1 MANLLNTELDL
12 AEPITPNNIKYI
24 DTQFITDDFHSKD
37 SDLICEVENKDNI
50 FLIEHQSTVNSIM
63 PIRILNYTKELVKE
77 SDESMFLLPE
87 RVNAWYNEDIA
98 KATNDGIAKGMAEGM
113 SKGMKKG
120 MEKGKNN
127 ELLQL
132 AKKMIKD
139 KMDIKLIKRYTG
151 YTTKQIEDL
160 KKSMS

>member
-1 MANLLNTELDL
+1 MLNNELDL

-63 PIRILNYTKELVKE
+63 PIRILNYTKDIENIKDKE
-77 SDESMFLLPE
+77 SDKSMFLLPE
-87 RVNAWYNEDIA
+87 RVKTWYNKDIA
-98 KATNDGIAKGMAEGM
+98 KAKNDGIAKGMAEGM

-120 MEKGKNN
+120 MEKLMNCYN
-127 ELLQL
+127 
-132 AKKMIKD
+132 
-139 KMDIKLIKRYTG
+139 
-151 YTTKQIEDL
+151 
-160 KKSMS
+160 